1 MAVRDRMAKRV
12 EDFVYNMLVK
22 VFNASETADIA
33 IQNMLSS
40 GSCDPGPKGERI
52 ENPDE
57 WTREKIIQ
65 KAAEIDSDKG
75 PEGDFDD

>member
-1 MAVRDRMAKRV
+1 
-12 EDFVYNMLVK
+12 MLVT

-33 IQNMLSS
+33 IQNMLSA
-40 GSCDPGPKGERI
+40 GSYDPGPKGERI

-57 WTREKIIQ
+57 WTPEKIIQ